1 MFRRLFK
8 RENGDTI
15 VEVLIAMAILALVL
29 GGAYYTANQ
38 SFRNDRD
45 SQEHSEALT
54 VAQTQIEA
62 LRTYVLT
69 QSQSFTSDG
78 DCLNTTGPSLTPTGP
93 CYMSGGS
100 STVYSTQ
107 SNCMTGDNVPY
118 CYNVTITCPSGS
130 CPTATYV
137 DQTQDPAGI
146 PLDSYKVTVTW
157 PALGSG
163 TDEVDLYYRVES

>member
-1 MFRRLFK
+1 MIRKLFK

-45 SQEHSEALT
+45 AQEHSEALT
-54 VAQTQIEA
+54 VAQSQIEA

-69 QSQSFTSDG
+69 QGQTFTANG
-78 DCLNTTGPSLTPTGP
+78 DCIQNTGASLSPTGP

-100 STVYSTQ
+100 STIYGAQ
-107 SNCMTGDNVPY
+107 SSCKSGDNVAY
-118 CYNVTITCPSGS
+118 CYNVTITCPSGA
-130 CPTATYV
+130 CPSTTYV
-137 DQTQDPAGI
+137 DQTQNPGGI
-146 PLDSYKVTVTW
+146 PLDSYKVSVTW

-163 TDEVDLYYRVES
+163 TDEVDLYYRVET